1 MNISEHNI
9 IFVFDLDNT
18 LVKTNKANN
27 ESYKAAIRIVT
38 GMDCDFKPQKRFTR
52 SDLKNCFPILSEDYY
67 SAIVV
72 EKENLFGNFIDK
84 TRLNRSL
91 YAILK
96 ALHDNGNK
104 TILLT
109 NSHKKRAMQLCKHYG
124 LNQYFSE
131 MYFYEDYSHNK
142 YDFLIEKG
150 YKTDSIVF
158 FENEKRSVKEAIKCA
173 LNKSNIIKI
182 KF

>member
-1 MNISEHNI
+1 
-9 IFVFDLDNT
+9 
-18 LVKTNKANN
+18 
-27 ESYKAAIRIVT
+27 
-38 GMDCDFKPQKRFTR
+38 
-52 SDLKNCFPILSEDYY
+52 
-67 SAIVV
+67 
-72 EKENLFGNFIDK
+72 
-84 TRLNRSL
+84 
-91 YAILK
+91 
-96 ALHDNGNK
+96 
-104 TILLT
+104 
-109 NSHKKRAMQLCKHYG
+109 MQLCKHYG

-158 FENEKRSVKEAIKCA
+158 FENEKRSVKEAIKCG